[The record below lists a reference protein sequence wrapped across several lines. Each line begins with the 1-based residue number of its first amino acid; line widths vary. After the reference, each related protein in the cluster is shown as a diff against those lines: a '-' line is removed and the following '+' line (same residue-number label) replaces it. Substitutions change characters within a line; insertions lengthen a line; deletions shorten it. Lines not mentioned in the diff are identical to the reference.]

1 MDTMAN
7 TRLLTLAIA
16 VVALGLGAT
25 LSAHHSFAAYYF
37 EEQTIEVEGAI
48 SRLEFKAPH
57 VWVHVDARDAS
68 GTLRTYSAEWGNPTR
83 LERDGITKDT
93 LRVDDLVRVWGSPGR
108 TPSEYRL
115 HLKRIQRPSDGWQ
128 WAGRQQR
135 R

>member
-1 MDTMAN
+1 MAN
-7 TRLLTLAIA
+7 TRWLTLGTA

-25 LSAHHSFAAYYF
+25 LSGHHSFASYYF
-37 EEQTIEVEGAI
+37 EEQMIEVEGAI
-48 SRLEFKAPH
+48 SQVEFKAPH

-68 GTLRTYSAEWGNPTR
+68 GKPRTYSAEWANPTR

-93 LRVDDLVRVWGSPGR
+93 LRFADVVHVWGSPSR
-108 TPSEYRL
+108 NTNDNRM
-115 HLKRIQRPSDGWQ
+115 HLKRIERPSDGWQ